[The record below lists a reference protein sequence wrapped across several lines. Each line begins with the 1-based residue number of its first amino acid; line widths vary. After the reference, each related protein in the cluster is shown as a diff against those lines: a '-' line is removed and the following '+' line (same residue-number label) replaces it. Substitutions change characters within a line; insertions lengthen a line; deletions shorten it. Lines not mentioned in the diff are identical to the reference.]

1 MKRAVV
7 VIPTYNEAST
17 IGNLVRHLVDV
28 TFPETGWDCHVLVV
42 DGASPDG
49 TAEVVRSAQTGRPN
63 LHLLVEEK
71 KEGLGAAYFKGF
83 AYAEKTLSADV
94 LIEFDGDFQHP
105 PESIPLMLDQID
117 SGADLV
123 LGSRWKK
130 NGGYPK
136 NWELSRLLF
145 SVVGGLVTRILLFF
159 PSKALFQVTDPT
171 TGLKA
176 TRVDGPYR
184 KLHFETFM
192 SKDFGYKI
200 EMLFRLAKAN
210 AVIREIPL
218 KFQTRGAG
226 ESKMT
231 GQTPWEVFHTVF
243 LLRWRDKPT
252 RRFLKFA
259 SVGFSGVLVN
269 SVMLEVFVRTPVG
282 STLAAWFS
290 SQTTDP
296 FWGFLAKPAGWAA
309 GLAVECSIVN
319 NFVWNNIWTFRHH
332 RSTDLGRLVGRFLK
346 FNLLSVGSIILQFFT
361 VGLATH
367 ALGNTVWIR
376 QLALIL
382 TIGLLIVPLN
392 WFLYNKVVWKKR
404 GKEL

>member
-17 IGNLVRHLVDV
+17 IGDLVRHLVDK
-28 TFPETGWDCHVLVV
+28 TFPQTGWDCHLLVV
-42 DGASPDG
+42 DADSPDG
-49 TAEVVRSAQTGRPN
+49 TADVVRKAQDGRPN

-83 AYAEKTLSADV
+83 AYAQTVLQAEV

-105 PESIPLMLDQID
+105 PKTIPLLLKEID

-123 LGSRWKK
+123 LGSRWRKG
-130 NGGYPK
+130 GGYPK
-136 NWELSRLLF
+136 NWELSRLFF
-145 SVVGGLVTRILLFF
+145 SIFGGLVTRLLLFF
-159 PSKALFQVTDPT
+159 PSKTLFLVTDPT

-176 TRVDGPYR
+176 TRVEGPYR
-184 KLHFETFM
+184 HLDFQTFL

-200 EMLFRLAKAN
+200 EMLFKLAKAG

-218 KFQTRGAG
+218 KFQTRDAG

-231 GQTPWEVFHTVF
+231 GQTPWEVFRAVF

-259 SVGFSGVLVN
+259 SVGLSGFLVN
-269 SVMLEVFVRTPVG
+269 AVMLEVFVRTPVG
-282 STLAAWFS
+282 ASLASWFS
-290 SQTTDP
+290 WAELDP
-296 FWGFLAKPAGWAA
+296 IWGFLAKPAGWAA
-309 GLAVECSIVN
+309 ALAVECSIVN
-319 NFVWNNIWTFRHH
+319 NFLWNNWWTFRHH
-332 RSTDLGRLVGRFLK
+332 SSSELTRLFGRFLK
-346 FNLLSVGSIILQFFT
+346 FNLLSVGSIVLQFVT
-361 VGLATH
+361 VGVATH
-367 ALGNTVWIR
+367 TFGNTMGVR
-376 QLALIL
+376 QISLIL

-392 WFLYNKVVWKKR
+392 WFLYNKVVWKKK
-404 GKEL
+404 GKKA